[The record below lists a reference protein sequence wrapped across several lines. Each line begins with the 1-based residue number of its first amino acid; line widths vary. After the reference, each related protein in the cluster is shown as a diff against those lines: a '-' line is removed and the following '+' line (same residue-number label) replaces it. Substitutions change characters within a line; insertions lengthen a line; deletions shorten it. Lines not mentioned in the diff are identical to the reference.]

1 VQAADVSPL
10 RLSLIVDNVRTPD
23 NLGAVIRVAAAAGA
37 RQVLLTKGCVEAWSP
52 KLVRAAAGAH
62 FQVRYLH
69 KVFFFSI
76 KQCSGSGSAWIRIVL
91 VTWIWNVSES
101 VNCYGNFLGHKHH
114 WIRIRSKFIK
124 FNVKTKENNLN

>member
-52 KLVRAAAGAH
+52 KVVRAAAGAH
-62 FQVRYLH
+62 FQVH
-69 KVFFFSI
+69 QVFFFSI
-76 KQCSGSGSAWIRIVL
+76 M
-91 VTWIWNVSES
+91 
-101 VNCYGNFLGHKHH
+101 
-114 WIRIRSKFIK
+114 
-124 FNVKTKENNLN
+124 